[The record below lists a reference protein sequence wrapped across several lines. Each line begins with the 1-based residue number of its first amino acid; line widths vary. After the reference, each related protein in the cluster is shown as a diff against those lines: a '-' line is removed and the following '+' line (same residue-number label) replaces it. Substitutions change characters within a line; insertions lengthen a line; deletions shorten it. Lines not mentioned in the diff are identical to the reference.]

1 MRFCRDFSSH
11 SMPASA
17 TRKRRPSH
25 PERKRGTAPFSAVT
39 STAVAEPAA
48 PKQTAKSAAKAEPA
62 APKQTA
68 KSAAKAG
75 ILFPLDFVYA
85 RSGVEL
91 PKVEPI
97 DPDDIP
103 PPYRSLLVHTTDM
116 TLTLERHFG
125 GRVVLRPLGTLSRGP
140 WYFRRVLLAQEYTG
154 RPVEMGAIR
163 IKVGAFS
170 DQIRSRILQNTV
182 PLGRI
187 LRDGGVQYES
197 RPTMFLA
204 VTPNP
209 EMMGVFW
216 MREPRT
222 LYGRRTEM
230 IQNGTKIGDIVEILP
245 LV

>member
-1 MRFCRDFSSH
+1 MR
-11 SMPASA
+11 ASG
-17 TRKRRPSH
+17 TRKRTTRITPN
-25 PERKRGTAPFSAVT
+25 
-39 STAVAEPAA
+39 
-48 PKQTAKSAAKAEPA
+48 
-62 APKQTA
+62 
-68 KSAAKAG
+68 G

-91 PKVEPI
+91 PEVRAI
-97 DPDDIP
+97 DPGDIP
-103 PPYRSLLVHTTDM
+103 LPYRSLLVHRTDM

-125 GRVVLRPLGTLSRGP
+125 GRVALRPLATFLHGP

-163 IKVGAFS
+163 IRVRSFPARIQK
-170 DQIRSRILQNTV
+170 QILKNDV
-182 PLGRI
+182 PLGRL
-187 LRDGGVQYES
+187 LRDGGVDYES
-197 RPTMFLA
+197 RPTVFLS

-230 IQNGTKIGDIVEILP
+230 IHNGAKIGDIVEVLP

>member
-1 MRFCRDFSSH
+1 MQ
-11 SMPASA
+11 ASG
-17 TRKRRPSH
+17 TRRR
-25 PERKRGTAPFSAVT
+25 A
-39 STAVAEPAA
+39 
-48 PKQTAKSAAKAEPA
+48 
-62 APKQTA
+62 
-68 KSAAKAG
+68 AG
-75 ILFPLDFVYA
+75 ITSNGMLFPLDFVYA

-91 PKVEPI
+91 PQVTAI

-103 PPYRSLLVHTTDM
+103 LPYRSLLVHRTDM

-125 GRVVLRPLGTLSRGP
+125 GRVMLRPLATFLHGP

-163 IKVGAFS
+163 IRVSAFPARIQK
-170 DQIRSRILQNTV
+170 QILKNDV
-182 PLGRI
+182 PLGRL
-187 LRDGGVQYES
+187 LRDGGVDYES
-197 RPTMFLA
+197 RPTVFLS

-216 MREPRT
+216 MREAKT

-230 IQNGTKIGDIVEILP
+230 IHKGAKIGDIVEVLP

>member
-1 MRFCRDFSSH
+1 MTSH
-11 SMPASA
+11 S
-17 TRKRRPSH
+17 RPRVSSN
-25 PERKRGTAPFSAVT
+25 GL
-39 STAVAEPAA
+39 
-48 PKQTAKSAAKAEPA
+48 
-62 APKQTA
+62 
-68 KSAAKAG
+68 
-75 ILFPLDFVYA
+75 LFPLDFVYA
-85 RSGVEL
+85 RSGVAL
-91 PKVEPI
+91 PGVKKI
-97 DPDDIP
+97 DPDTIP
-103 PPYRSLLVHTTDM
+103 LPYRSLLVHQIDM

-125 GRVVLRPLGTLSRGP
+125 ERVMLRPLATFTSGP

-170 DQIRSRILQNTV
+170 DRIRRQILKNDI

-187 LRDGGVQYES
+187 LRDGGVKYES
-197 RPTMFLA
+197 RPKAFLS

-230 IQNGTKIGDIVEILP
+230 IRDGVKIGDIVEVLP

>member
-1 MRFCRDFSSH
+1 MR
-11 SMPASA
+11 ASG
-17 TRKRRPSH
+17 TRKRTARISH
-25 PERKRGTAPFSAVT
+25 N
-39 STAVAEPAA
+39 
-48 PKQTAKSAAKAEPA
+48 
-62 APKQTA
+62 
-68 KSAAKAG
+68 G

-91 PKVEPI
+91 PQVNAI

-103 PPYRSLLVHTTDM
+103 LPYRSLLVHKTDM

-125 GRVVLRPLGTLSRGP
+125 GRVALRPLATFLHGP

-163 IKVGAFS
+163 IRIAAFPARIQK
-170 DQIRSRILQNTV
+170 QILKNDV
-182 PLGRI
+182 PLGRL
-187 LRDGGVQYES
+187 LRDGGVDYES
-197 RPTMFLA
+197 RPTVFLS

-216 MREPRT
+216 MREPKT

-230 IQNGTKIGDIVEILP
+230 IRDGAKIGDIVEVLP